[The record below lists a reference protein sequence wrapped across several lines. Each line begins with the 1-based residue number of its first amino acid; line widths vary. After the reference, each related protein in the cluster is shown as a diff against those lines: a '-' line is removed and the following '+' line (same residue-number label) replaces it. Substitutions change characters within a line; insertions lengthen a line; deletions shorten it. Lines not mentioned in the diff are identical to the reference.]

1 MLAVALVDDL
11 RCRSA
16 EDLVVSRMDAGPE
29 KTRQSIDLIR
39 LHLAALCC
47 SPGTRVVVGF
57 GRMVDRAQQRSM
69 LLGQILLAAGGH
81 QETRRVGE
89 DLGKGGARLELL
101 VP

>member
-57 GRMVDRAQQRSM
+57 RQDGGSGPAAIDAIGTNPAGR
-69 LLGQILLAAGGH
+69 
-81 QETRRVGE
+81 
-89 DLGKGGARLELL
+89 
-101 VP
+101 